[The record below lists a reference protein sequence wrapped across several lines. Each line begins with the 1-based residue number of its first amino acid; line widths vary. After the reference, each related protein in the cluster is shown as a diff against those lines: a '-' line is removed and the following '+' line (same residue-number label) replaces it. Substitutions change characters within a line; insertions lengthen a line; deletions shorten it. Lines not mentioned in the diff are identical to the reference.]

1 MFTLIRSILA
11 AALFVWAALL
21 PGIAMAAEVTAFIHV
36 NVVPMD
42 RERVLHGQTVVVRD
56 GRIEAMGRDLKV
68 PAGAKLIDGHGT
80 AWLAPGLS
88 DMHIHADTRED
99 LAVMLANGITTA
111 LNMGEASNAFVGRTR
126 AAVER
131 GEVPG
136 PRVFTAL
143 AVDGSP
149 RYGHL
154 VVPTPEAARA
164 AVGLAKANGY
174 EFIKVYNGLT
184 PEVFDALASES
195 KSAGL
200 SVVGHGV
207 ESLGLERQVAGG
219 QVMVAHLEEFL
230 YAYMKVPAEGG
241 PSAAPAKTEI
251 DRAVE
256 FAKRTRITITA
267 DLATYQAIAAQWG
280 KPAAVQEYLR
290 SGDARY
296 LSPMSRIDW
305 LKSGYQKR
313 QASLAARA
321 QFLGHFVKALANA
334 GVPLIAG
341 TDAPTIPGLAIGTAL
356 HSDLAALEKAGL
368 SRFQVL
374 ATATRG
380 PGGFI
385 TRARPNEVSFGTV
398 EVGSRADLLLVA
410 GNPLEDLSA
419 LRKPIG
425 VMTAGR
431 WRDAADLQKLLNF
444 VEQTYQAGTP

>member
-56 GRIEAMGRDLKV
+56 GRIEAIGRDLKV

-241 PSAAPAKTEI
+241 SSAAPAETEI
-251 DRAVE
+251 ARAVE

-313 QASLAARA
+313 QGSLAARA

-380 PGGFI
+380 PGAFI

>member
-207 ESLGLERQVAGG
+207 ESLGLEGQVAGG

-230 YAYMKVPAEGG
+230 YAYMKVPAAGG

-313 QASLAARA
+313 QGSLAARA